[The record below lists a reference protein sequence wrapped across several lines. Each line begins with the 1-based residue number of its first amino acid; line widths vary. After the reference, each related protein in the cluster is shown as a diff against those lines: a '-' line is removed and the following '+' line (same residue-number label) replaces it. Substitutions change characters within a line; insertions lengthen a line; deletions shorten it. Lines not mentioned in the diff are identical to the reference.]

1 MPPSSTLIP
10 LAIIL
15 LLFGLVVSIRRKKI
29 GPFIEMVIYAIATLF
44 FDLIKYIF
52 SQYYTHWSMT
62 LLIPFVIGFAFL
74 YLVHLLVK
82 RLDFK
87 Y

>member
-15 LLFGLVVSIRRKKI
+15 LLFGLVISIRRKKI
-29 GPFIEMVIYAIATLF
+29 GPLIEMGIYAIATLF
-44 FDLIKYIF
+44 FDLLKYIF

-62 LLIPFVIGFAFL
+62 LLLPFLIGIGFL
-74 YLVHLLVK
+74 YGAHRIVK
-82 RLDFK
+82 KLDFK